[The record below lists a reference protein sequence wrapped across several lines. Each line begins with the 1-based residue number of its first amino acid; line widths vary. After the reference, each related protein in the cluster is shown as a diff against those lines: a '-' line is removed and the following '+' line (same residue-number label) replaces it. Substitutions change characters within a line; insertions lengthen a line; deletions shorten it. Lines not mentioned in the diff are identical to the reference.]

1 MKTMLLYASPAP
13 SATRRTEARSHSSDC
28 PPADFDASAYPIIS
42 QHWFGIEPARSLN
55 RQRQI
60 EHVHR
65 LGARAV
71 AELLHE
77 VAAGENL
84 DHALESYGRLTPDLL
99 KALGGDRFPA
109 LPVHVVQP

>member
-1 MKTMLLYASPAP
+1 MAYTTERLCES
-13 SATRRTEARSHSSDC
+13 SRTEARSHSSDC
-28 PPADFDASAYPIIS
+28 PPVDFDANAHPILAV
-42 QHWFGIEPARSLN
+42 HWFGTRPVRSLN

-84 DHALESYGRLTPDLL
+84 DHALESYGRLTPGLL
-99 KALGGDRFPA
+99 KALGADRFP
-109 LPVHVVQP
+109 PVPIHEVRR